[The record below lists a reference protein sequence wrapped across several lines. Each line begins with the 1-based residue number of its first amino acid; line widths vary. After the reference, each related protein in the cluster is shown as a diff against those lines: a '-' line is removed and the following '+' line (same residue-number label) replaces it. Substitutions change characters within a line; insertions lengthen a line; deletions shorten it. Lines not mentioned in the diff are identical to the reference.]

1 MPPMAKPDEKR
12 RVYFNSACPVCNAGI
27 TSQRERMQACGTGD
41 AVEWI
46 DINDDPDALAAR
58 GVSLD
63 DVRLKLYVEDAAG
76 DLHVG
81 ADAFADLWRAT
92 PGQRWLGRLVSLP
105 VLRTLARWA
114 YNAFAV
120 QLYRWNRRHGRW

>member
-1 MPPMAKPDEKR
+1 MSKR

-27 TSQRERMQACGTGD
+27 TSQRARMQACAADDAGAGD
-41 AVEWI
+41 VEWI

-63 DVRLKLYVEDAAG
+63 DVRLKLYVEDASG
-76 DLHVG
+76 ELQVG
-81 ADAFADLWRAT
+81 ADAFAELWRAT
-92 PGQRWLGRLVSLP
+92 PGQRWLGRLVALP
-105 VLRTLARWA
+105 VLNTLARWA
-114 YNAFAV
+114 YNAFAA